1 MLEGRNIEATFCFV
15 DIAGYTALTDS
26 HGEVAAADIIDDFGE
41 LIRTSV
47 EPMGQIQELIGDCAF
62 LVFPDPFVARDVL
75 SALYKVIANRASFP
89 IVRAGLHH
97 GPALLRG
104 NRYYGSTVNLAARV
118 AAQANGGQILV
129 TKCIVDIFNQAGTP
143 DIEVEHQGLVSLKN
157 LPQPI
162 DLFEIVLS
170 GFSHEYA
177 IDPVCKMQVDKR
189 HAAGE
194 LHFNEEKYWFCSL
207 SCVERF
213 AKEPS
218 SYVRVDSGK
227 T

>member
-1 MLEGRNIEATFCFV
+1 MIEGRNIEATFCFV

-26 HGEVAAADIIDDFGE
+26 HGEIAAANLIDDFSE
-41 LIRTSV
+41 MVRISV
-47 EPMGQIQELIGDCAF
+47 GPLGQIQELIGDCAF
-62 LVFPDPFVARDVL
+62 LIFPDPFVARDAL

-89 IVRAGLHH
+89 IIRAGLHH

-104 NRYYGSTVNLAARV
+104 NRYFGSTVNLAARV
-118 AAQANGGQILV
+118 AAQAKGGQILV
-129 TKCIVDIFNQAGTP
+129 TRRIVDILNQAGTP

-157 LPQPI
+157 LPQPV
-162 DLFEIVLS
+162 DLYEIVLS

-194 LHFNEEKYWFCSL
+194 LHFNGNKYWFCSL
-207 SCVERF
+207 SCAERF
-213 AKEPS
+213 AREPS
-218 SYVRVDSGK
+218 SYSEQR
-227 T
+227 

>member
-1 MLEGRNIEATFCFV
+1 MIEGRNIEATFCFV

-26 HGEVAAADIIDDFGE
+26 HGEVAAANLIDDFSE
-41 LIRTSV
+41 LIRISV
-47 EPMGQIQELIGDCAF
+47 GPLGQIQELIGDCAF
-62 LVFPDPFVARDVL
+62 LVFPDPFAARDAL

-89 IVRAGLHH
+89 IIRAGLHH

-104 NRYYGSTVNLAARV
+104 NRYFGSTVNLAARV
-118 AAQANGGQILV
+118 AAQAKGGQILG
-129 TKCIVDIFNQAGTP
+129 TRRIIEIFSQAGTP

-157 LPQPI
+157 LSQPV
-162 DLFEIVLS
+162 DLYEIVLS

-194 LHFNEEKYWFCSL
+194 LHFNGDKYWFCSL
-207 SCVERF
+207 SCIERF
-213 AKEPS
+213 AKEPA
-218 SYVRVDSGK
+218 SYAEQR
-227 T
+227 

>member
-1 MLEGRNIEATFCFV
+1 MIEGRNIEATFCFV

-26 HGEVAAADIIDDFGE
+26 HGEIAAANLIDDFSE
-41 LIRTSV
+41 LVRISV
-47 EPMGQIQELIGDCAF
+47 GPLGQIQELIGDCAF
-62 LVFPDPFVARDVL
+62 LIFPDPFVARDAL

-89 IVRAGLHH
+89 IIRAGLHH

-104 NRYYGSTVNLAARV
+104 NRYFGSTVNLAARV
-118 AAQANGGQILV
+118 AAQAKGGQILV
-129 TKCIVDIFNQAGTP
+129 TRRIVDILNQAGTP

-157 LPQPI
+157 LPQPV
-162 DLFEIVLS
+162 DLYEIVLS

-194 LHFNEEKYWFCSL
+194 LHFNGNKYWFCSL
-207 SCVERF
+207 SCAERF
-213 AKEPS
+213 AREPS
-218 SYVRVDSGK
+218 SYSEQR
-227 T
+227 